1 MHPTL
6 FTFDIFGTVLDWRT
20 GMRDALAQVTGQVTG
35 QVEPHGPELTDD
47 GFDRIID
54 AQGALEAAAF
64 RPYTDI
70 VAQSLIE
77 VVGLAPDAAKS
88 IGDDVGKG
96 ALYSDARDALA
107 RLMRVAPCVA
117 MTNSDRA
124 HRAQVEAQLGFAMSD
139 WFCAEDTRVYKP
151 AHEFWHHVARK
162 RGLRFDKSWWHV
174 SAYADYDLDVV
185 RSLGLTAVFIKR
197 PHRRAGGADYE
208 FRTLLE
214 FADYVG
220 HP

>member
-20 GMRDALAQVTGQVTG
+20 GMRDALARAKPDGVD
-35 QVEPHGPELTDD
+35 LTDD
-47 GFDRIID
+47 LFNRIVD
-54 AQGALEAAAF
+54 TQGALESRAF
-64 RPYTDI
+64 RPYTEI
-70 VAQSLIE
+70 VAESLIE
-77 VVGLAPDAAKS
+77 VVGLDPAAAKA

-96 ALYSDARDALA
+96 ALYSDASEGLA

-124 HRAQVEAQLGFAMSD
+124 HRPQVEAQLGFALSD
-139 WFCAEDTRVYKP
+139 WYCAEDTRVYKP

-197 PHRRAGGADYE
+197 PHRRPGGADYE

-214 FADYVG
+214 LADYVG

>member
-20 GMRDALAQVTGQVTG
+20 GMRDALAPLNV
-35 QVEPHGPELTDD
+35 ELTDD
-47 GFDRIID
+47 GFDRIVD
-54 AQGALEAAAF
+54 AQGALESGPF
-64 RPYTDI
+64 RPYAGI

-77 VVGLAPDAAKS
+77 VVGLDPAAAKRV
-88 IGDDVGKG
+88 GDDVGKG

-117 MTNSDRA
+117 MTNSDRV
-124 HRAQVEAQLGFAMSD
+124 HRPQVEAQLGFAMTD
-139 WFCAEDTRVYKP
+139 WFCAEDTGVYKP
-151 AHEFWHHVARK
+151 AHAFWHHVARK

-197 PHRRAGGADYE
+197 PHHRPGGADYE

-214 FADYVG
+214 LADYVG